1 MSQKKVD
8 EYKKYKANRKQII
21 AREKKMK
28 KIKKAV
34 AAVCAVAIVGIFGY
48 WGVYSYQDMH
58 KPEIEFMNLLNQD
71 ESGFYAPVLENE

>member
-34 AAVCAVAIVGIFGY
+34 ATVCAVAIIGGLGY
-48 WGVYSYQDMH
+48 WSVYSYQDTH
-58 KPEIEFMNLLNQD
+58 KPEIEFTNLLNQD
-71 ESGFYAPVLENE
+71 EGGFYAPILDE

>member
-21 AREKKMK
+21 AKEKRMK

-34 AAVCAVAIVGIFGY
+34 ATVCAIAIIGGVGY
-48 WGVYSYQDMH
+48 WSVYSYQDSH
-58 KPEIEFMNLLNQD
+58 RPEVNFMSLLDQD
-71 ESGFYAPVLENE
+71 EGGFYTPTLD

>member
-34 AAVCAVAIVGIFGY
+34 ATVCAVAIVGGFGY

-58 KPEIEFMNLLNQD
+58 RPEVEFMNLLNQD
-71 ESGFYAPVLENE
+71 EGGFYAPILEE

>member
-21 AREKKMK
+21 AKEKKMK

-34 AAVCAVAIVGIFGY
+34 ATVCAIAIIGGVGY
-48 WGVYSYQDMH
+48 WSVYSYQDSH
-58 KPEIEFMNLLNQD
+58 RPEVNFMSLLDQD
-71 ESGFYAPVLENE
+71 EGGFYTPTLD